1 MFGTTFRDHRKTPTN
16 LHSFNGIDTHQRTGN
31 LGIKLIKHRL
41 AQTGDHSRSYDCYF
55 CTNTVTVTPQ
65 LFYQRL
71 HLSNF
76 TDIGAE
82 KRIVTHFIP
91 VNCLDGDVTHLS
103 QVTTDNNAV
112 ALLQIF
118 FSDRTGRDSHRSLSG
133 GRPPATTI
141 VSKPVLLLVR
151 KIRVS
156 RSKFVFDL
164 GVVPGALVLVLNNEP
179 N

>member
-1 MFGTTFRDHRKTPTN
+1 MFGTAFRDYRKTPTN
-16 LHSFNGIDTHQRTGN
+16 LHSFDGIDTHQRTGY
-31 LGIKLIKHRL
+31 LGIQLIKHGL

-55 CTNTVTVTPQ
+55 CTNAVTFAPQ

-71 HLSNF
+71 HLCDF
-76 TDIGAE
+76 IHIRAE

-91 VNCLDGDVTHLS
+91 VNCLGGDVTHLS
-103 QVTTDNNAV
+103 QIATDNNAV

-118 FSDRTGRDSHRSLSG
+118 FSDRSGRDSHRSLSG
-133 GRPPATTI
+133 RRPTATTI
-141 VSKPVLLLVR
+141 ISKTVLLLVR